1 MYKSLLILTVM
12 TVSGMG
18 TMAQSETNKKNK
30 EIKQTRMSEVINVSA
45 NDVWKIVGPGFEDA
59 WKWSTA
65 VDHSEGSGE
74 AQFDGATCNER
85 YCEINAKGFNKI
97 NESLVEYSDADQI
110 LAYQVNAG
118 LPGFVTYVQNRWRIV
133 EVGPGQ
139 CQLEMTITMR
149 MKPFM
154 GTLMGGMF
162 RKNLDKTISGVMRD
176 LKVYAETGEISE
188 EKKKRMDRLAV
199 N

>member
-1 MYKSLLILTVM
+1 M